1 MEVVEVVEVY
11 PLEEEDLVAMRQ
23 KIMLQEEEWEEQ
35 KEREDLIIALQ
46 NIDLGGNGGS
56 GAPGNSGIFRVQLVT
71 SLSTGT
77 LRITVGSG
85 GNGGLRGTGGGG
97 GGNNPNGSSG
107 SSGSHGAHGRVVV
120 YPLI

>member
-1 MEVVEVVEVY
+1 MEVVEVY

-35 KEREDLIIALQ
+35 EEREDLIIALQ

-71 SLSTGT
+71 GLSTGTT